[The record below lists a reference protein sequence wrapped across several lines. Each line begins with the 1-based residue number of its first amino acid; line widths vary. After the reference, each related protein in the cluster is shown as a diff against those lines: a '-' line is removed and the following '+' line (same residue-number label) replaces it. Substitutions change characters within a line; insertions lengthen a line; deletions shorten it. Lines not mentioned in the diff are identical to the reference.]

1 MSSNASCV
9 VRNGTGDPCC
19 VSVFASGIAETPEEY
34 TIQPD
39 DEICVTLDA
48 SQLSYIAARYLSQPV
63 PSTHPFPAG
72 TGSAIVELTASLT
85 SSASVGTAGTDEKQ
99 KLTFVNQCSVDI
111 WFRLFFK
118 DDYKDRLVFA
128 GGSEAYEFDDAHV
141 TSFGAKFQ
149 YPAKNGV
156 SDFRWLPIHQADVVG
171 SEVNITFQPTIAF
184 NVSECKMGH
193 VKLVQDIFKKYDTS
207 GDGVLSE
214 AEMLAMFEALSFPRD
229 EAETLLKDADSNRD
243 GKVQVHEFISW
254 LMTNPG
260 VFEGETE

>member
-1 MSSNASCV
+1 MPSTYIVPTSEHGAVQFKIGPEPQLHVSRDGQASRAFYRLDYLCLLLGSALRRATAKSGCRAILQCAMSSNASCV

-156 SDFRWLPIHQADVVG
+156 SDFRWLPIHQADAG
-171 SEVNITFQPTIAF
+171 
-184 NVSECKMGH
+184 
-193 VKLVQDIFKKYDTS
+193 
-207 GDGVLSE
+207 
-214 AEMLAMFEALSFPRD
+214 
-229 EAETLLKDADSNRD
+229 LLLRN
-243 GKVQVHEFISW
+243 
-254 LMTNPG
+254 LN
-260 VFEGETE
+260 